1 MQRHATKIRDGHSAG
16 LRLLSAILAER
27 AEPRSMMDDVVEYR
41 FAPTV
46 PPIKRPW
53 GKLVLWTVGFGM
65 SLVGFIALVLIV
77 AEASNG

>member
-46 PPIKRPW
+46 PPMKRPW
-53 GKLVLWTVGFGM
+53 GQLLALAMVYGVG
-65 SLVGFIALVLIV
+65 LAGFCVLVLIV
-77 AEASNG
+77 AEASRG